1 MSTDDRTEISINRMT
16 KTMVFHAGEAERIKD
31 VVGGRI
37 RKVGALTNAG
47 GTNRYVAG
55 GDLEELADLLREAGY
70 EVNLVGPEME
80 YEEDDS
86 EWWE

>member
-1 MSTDDRTEISINRMT
+1 MSTDEQIEITINRMT
-16 KTMVFHAGEAERIKD
+16 KTMVFPAGEADHIKD
-31 VVGGRI
+31 VVGGRV

-55 GDLEELADLLREAGY
+55 GDLEELADLLRDAGY
-70 EVNLVGPEME
+70 EVNLVGREME

>member
-1 MSTDDRTEISINRMT
+1 MTVDEKIEISINRMT
-16 KTMVFHAGEAERIKD
+16 KTMVFPAGEADRIKD
-31 VVGGRI
+31 VVGGRV
-37 RKVGALTNAG
+37 RKVGSLTNAG

-55 GDLEELADLLREAGY
+55 GELEELADMLREAGY
-70 EVNLVGPEME
+70 EVNLVGPEVE